1 MDHFAA
7 SGEVKQVVFSQENED
22 DGKDSKEEQTEQN
35 EDNSKLQLCP
45 FLSQDVKK
53 LNLVKIN

>member
-1 MDHFAA
+1 MHHFAA

-22 DGKDSKEEQTEQN
+22 DGKDSREEPTEQN
-35 EDNSKLQLCP
+35 EDNSKLHLCP

-53 LNLVKIN
+53 LSLVKIN